1 MIEVV
6 GVAFGLILANK
17 LVGLHM
23 NSKLWKQAVEEELK
37 IIK

>member
-1 MIEVV
+1 MLEVI

-23 NSKLWKQAVEEELK
+23 DSKLWKQAIDEELT